1 MRNSYKN
8 NKKLS
13 SRKSN
18 EKKFV
23 NHIAR
28 RNIKN
33 SWKKSR
39 NINTKTTFKEDE
51 EEFKRVIHKKE
62 VLALTDTNKLKHAFH
77 VPITCNGHECLA
89 MIDTGASHSFV
100 SSNLCQSLKW
110 IVHRSSETIN
120 LAENGITTKQRGIL
134 KNTIIKCGSK
144 VWRGNLGVM
153 NLQQDISFLLG
164 RDLFDY
170 FGFGLTNVPAIN
182 DSEAHIVYEDI
193 DESEISRE

>member
-1 MRNSYKN
+1 VRNSYKN

-13 SRKSN
+13 PRKSN

-39 NINTKTTFKEDE
+39 NHDSQPWNINTKTTFKEDDE
-51 EEFKRVIHKKE
+51 KFKRVTHKKE

-110 IVHRSSETIN
+110 IVHRSSETI
-120 LAENGITTKQRGIL
+120 I
-134 KNTIIKCGSK
+134 
-144 VWRGNLGVM
+144 
-153 NLQQDISFLLG
+153 
-164 RDLFDY
+164 
-170 FGFGLTNVPAIN
+170 
-182 DSEAHIVYEDI
+182 
-193 DESEISRE
+193 